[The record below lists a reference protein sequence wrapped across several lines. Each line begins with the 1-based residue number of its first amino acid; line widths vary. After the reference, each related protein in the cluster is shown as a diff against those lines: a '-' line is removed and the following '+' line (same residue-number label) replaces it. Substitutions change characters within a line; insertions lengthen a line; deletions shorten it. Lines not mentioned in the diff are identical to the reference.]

1 MDLNKIYSERRTG
14 TKKNTIANR
23 TVYQRD
29 FDRIIFSSSFRRL
42 QNKTQVFPLPGS
54 TFVHNRLTHSLEVS
68 SIGRSLGKIVG
79 EKIAENS
86 DNKLT
91 KDSVSFYNNN
101 LSEVI
106 AAACLA
112 HDLGNPAFG
121 HSGEKAISSYFEK
134 NNDLLEP
141 LNEKQKKDLLSFEG
155 NANAFRILTHKLE
168 GRQEGGLRL
177 TYTTLASI
185 LKYPCES
192 TASNKKF
199 IHRKKFGFFQA
210 DKEIFDEVVNE
221 LEMIKE
227 TDESGFTIYKRHP
240 FTYLLEA
247 ADDIA
252 YTLMDFEDAHRLGIL
267 EQKVVIDSFE
277 NLIYGLAAKER
288 IARVKNTSGQIGDVN
303 EKIGY
308 LRGVSIDVLTS
319 KTAQIF
325 LSNLD
330 KILAGEYESSLIKD
344 LEKKCEELKNI
355 EKISIE
361 KIYGHKSV
369 IEIELAGYNVI
380 NELLGMVM
388 PAAVKKESERT
399 DLDDKML
406 QLVPEQFGKFLDS
419 DTHYEKIMS
428 IIDYVSGMTDLFAT
442 ELYRKIKGIDIGK
455 HT

>member
-1 MDLNKIYSERRTG
+1 MDLNTIYSERRTG
-14 TKKNTIANR
+14 SKKNTAANR

-68 SIGRSLGKIVG
+68 SIGRSVGKIAG
-79 EKIAENS
+79 EKIAENYA
-86 DNKLT
+86 DTLT
-91 KDSVSFYNNN
+91 KESISFYNNN

-121 HSGEKAISSYFEK
+121 HSGEKAIASYFDKHPEVI
-134 NNDLLEP
+134 EP
-141 LNEKQKKDLLSFEG
+141 LNEKQQKDLKSFEG
-155 NANAFRILTHKLE
+155 NANAFRILTHKLS

-177 TYTTLASI
+177 TYTTLAAI

-192 TASNKKF
+192 MASNKEF

-210 DKEIFDEVVNE
+210 DKEIFHEVVNE
-221 LEMIKE
+221 LGMIKE
-227 TDESGFTIYKRHP
+227 KSVLTIYKRHP

-267 EQKVVIDSFE
+267 EEKTVIDSFN
-277 NLIYGLAAKER
+277 NLITGLGTKER
-288 IARVKNTSGQIGDVN
+288 IGRVEKTAKQIEDIN

-308 LRGVSIDVLTS
+308 LRGVSIDLLTTR
-319 KTAQIF
+319 TAEIF
-325 LSNLD
+325 SNRLD
-330 KILAGEYESSLIKD
+330 KILTGEYEDSLIKE
-344 LEKKCEELKNI
+344 LEKSCPELKNI
-355 EKISIE
+355 EKISIT

-380 NELLGMVM
+380 NELLEMVM
-388 PAAVKKESERT
+388 PAAVKNEAGRN
-399 DLDDKML
+399 DFDRKML
-406 QLVPEQFGKFLDS
+406 QLIPVQFGIFSDKDS
-419 DTHYEKIMS
+419 HYEKIMS
-428 IIDYVSGMTDLFAT
+428 VLDYVSGMTDLFAT

>member
-14 TKKNTIANR
+14 SKKNTDSNR
-23 TVYQRD
+23 TIYQRD

-68 SIGRSLGKIVG
+68 SIGRSLGKLVG
-79 EKIAENS
+79 EKIAEIYS
-86 DNKLT
+86 KQLT
-91 KDSVSFYNNN
+91 EGSKIFYNIN

-121 HSGEKAISSYFEK
+121 HSGEKAISYYFESHPEITK
-134 NNDLLEP
+134 E
-141 LNEKQKKDLLSFEG
+141 LNEKERKDVLSFEG
-155 NANAFRILTHKLE
+155 NANAFRILTHQLN

-177 TYTTLASI
+177 TYTTLATI

-192 TASNKKF
+192 IASDKKI

-210 DKEIFDEVVNE
+210 DKVRFEEVVNE
-221 LEMIKE
+221 LGMIRE
-227 TDESGFTIYKRHP
+227 TGNELMIYKRYP

-267 EQKVVIDSFE
+267 DRDLIINSFT
-277 NLIYGLAAKER
+277 NLLKDLESKKRYDHILK
-288 IARVKNTSGQIGDVN
+288 TSEGIKDIN

-308 LRGVSIDVLTS
+308 LRGVSINALTNSSADVF
-319 KTAQIF
+319 IR
-325 LSNLD
+325 
-330 KILAGEYESSLIKD
+330 D
-344 LEKKCEELKNI
+344 LEKILEGKYESTLFDQLKKNCSELENI
-355 EKISIE
+355 QKISRDR
-361 KIYGHKSV
+361 IYGHISV
-369 IEIELAGYNVI
+369 IEVELAGYNVI

-388 PAAVKKESERT
+388 PAALKSKSDRNEF
-399 DLDDKML
+399 DKKML
-406 QLVPEQFGKFLDS
+406 QLVPEQFGDFS
-419 DTHYEKIMS
+419 DNDDDYQKIMS
-428 IIDYVSGMTDLFAT
+428 VIDYVSGMTDLFAT
-442 ELYRKIKGIDIGK
+442 ELYRRVKGIDIGK
-455 HT
+455 IG